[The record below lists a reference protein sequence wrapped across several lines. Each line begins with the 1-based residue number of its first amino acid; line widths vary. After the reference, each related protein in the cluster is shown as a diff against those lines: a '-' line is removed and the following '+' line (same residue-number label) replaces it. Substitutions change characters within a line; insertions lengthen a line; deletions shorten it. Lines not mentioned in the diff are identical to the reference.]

1 MLYILELIIVS
12 PYSKFI
18 YNFFIASR
26 VSPRVITRLEDWIDG
41 IQDHRQKADCTS
53 ASALHSTCTDP
64 LSHTGSLL
72 LRPNDSVSERCTSE
86 TAAVPFAFSNR
97 ADQSDL
103 ASNFPYPHTPAPT
116 LVSNLLDIPST
127 PDEETVTQNE
137 EVDLRR
143 CPLPPFYNQL
153 RPRYNQ
159 TMFWYHPQ
167 I

>member
-72 LRPNDSVSERCTSE
+72 LRPRDSVSERCTSE
-86 TAAVPFAFSNR
+86 TAAVPFAFS
-97 ADQSDL
+97 DQSDL
-103 ASNFPYPHTPAPT
+103 ALNLPHPHTPAPT

-127 PDEETVTQNE
+127 QDEETITQNQ

-143 CPLPPFYNQL
+143 CPFPPFYKQL
-153 RPRYNQ
+153 GLRYNQ
-159 TMFWYHPQ
+159 TMHWYHSGV
-167 I
+167 